1 MPSNLFQ
8 KTLSA
13 PCHTEL
19 ASRGLVPFIFANAP
33 LFAAV
38 ICLKRDIFLASFA
51 AKLFYRIFLHQFVAS
66 LPHWLATEIVDVS
79 AETDFS
85 YCLSSHKISLA
96 GFKSQ
101 IIYWHK
107 PPFLCASLSRLVEG
121 VILALFFILNML
133 GLFFVWN
140 SVLMLEQVLNLA
152 ADKRKMVQFRVLG
165 S

>member
-1 MPSNLFQ
+1 MQPGTSSIFKKYFNRLTKAIHRLRENVPSNLFQ

-66 LPHWLATEIVDVS
+66 LPHWLATVVL
-79 AETDFS
+79 ARLPLPTVWLRQ
-85 YCLSSHKISLA
+85 YCTRPNAVFGQPRWQTRVLLA
-96 GFKSQ
+96 M
-101 IIYWHK
+101 H
-107 PPFLCASLSRLVEG
+107 RLVS
-121 VILALFFILNML
+121 L
-133 GLFFVWN
+133 
-140 SVLMLEQVLNLA
+140 
-152 ADKRKMVQFRVLG
+152 
-165 S
+165 